1 MASQTPAPGPAPASA
16 ASPENCGDLRTVLR
30 FPAHRSGVAAVRRKA
45 REQLR
50 SWGIPA
56 RVCDDAV
63 LIVSE
68 LATNA
73 IVHTA
78 SDTVTCHLGGGP
90 EIYVEVG
97 SDGRSAPRGTADPV
111 GDSAG
116 RGLLV
121 VEALSSM
128 CGISVPAPGAGWT
141 AWATLDV
148 PPADL
153 DGLTA
158 DLTADLATDLVGPY
172 ADADPCRWGGA
183 R

>member
-1 MASQTPAPGPAPASA
+1 MASLTPPPGPAPVSA
-16 ASPENCGDLRTVLR
+16 ASPEDCGDLRAVLR
-30 FPAHRSGVAAVRRKA
+30 FPAQRSGVAAVRYAA
-45 REQLR
+45 RERLR
-50 SWGIPA
+50 GWGTPDG
-56 RVCDDAV
+56 VCDDAV

-78 SDTVTCHLGGGP
+78 SDTVTCHLGGGA

-97 SDGRSAPRGTADPV
+97 SDGRSAPRGEADPA
-111 GDSAG
+111 GEGAG

-141 AWATLDV
+141 AWATLEL
-148 PPADL
+148 PPADP
-153 DGLTA
+153 DGLA
-158 DLTADLATDLVGPY
+158 
-172 ADADPCRWGGA
+172 ADPCAAADPFGPGGA
-183 R
+183 W